1 MSAFPSQ
8 SRRNAANCVPLSEAG
23 TAKQCPAAVETSV
36 DSKTT
41 DSQTSSIED
50 VRLRKLLRLME
61 EDPNGT
67 IHDWAL
73 AFNLSHS
80 HLQRLFKQ
88 ATGIGLGHLLTQ
100 RRLHRAAHLLAN
112 TNMSVKEIASAVGY
126 EHTSS
131 FIRAFER
138 QFEKAPR
145 RFRMQKNL

>member
-1 MSAFPSQ
+1 MSAFPSH
-8 SRRNAANCVPLSEAG
+8 SRRNAANCVSLSEEG
-23 TAKQCPAAVETSV
+23 TAKQDPAVVETSV
-36 DSKTT
+36 DS
-41 DSQTSSIED
+41 QVNSIED

-61 EDPNGT
+61 EDPLST

-88 ATGIGLGHLLTQ
+88 ATGIGLGHVLTQ
-100 RRLHRAAHLLAN
+100 RRLQRAAHLLAN
-112 TNMSVKEIASAVGY
+112 TNMSVKEIACAVGY
-126 EHTSS
+126 EHASS

-145 RFRMQKNL
+145 RFRMQKGA

>member
-1 MSAFPSQ
+1 MSAFPSH
-8 SRRNAANCVPLSEAG
+8 SRRNAATCVPLNEAG
-23 TAKQCPAAVETSV
+23 TAKQDVAAVETSV
-36 DSKTT
+36 DSQTT
-41 DSQTSSIED
+41 SVED

-61 EDPNGT
+61 EDPLGT

-80 HLQRLFKQ
+80 HLQYLFKQ
-88 ATGIGLGHLLTQ
+88 ATGIGLGHALTQ
-100 RRLHRAAHLLAN
+100 KRLQRAAHLLSN
-112 TNMSVKEIASAVGY
+112 TNMSVKEIACAVGY

-145 RFRMQKNL
+145 RFRMQKSA